1 MNLSIPGVCELP
13 LDVYRHLPDGL
24 VQLAAHELLDMLPR
38 PTLIHV
44 DGGCEPELF
53 VSVLLHGNETSGWE
67 GIRRYLQDH
76 PVPARSLSLFIANVE
91 AAAHGLRVL
100 PHQQDFNR
108 IWRNAQ
114 GDGRE
119 LADALTQAIA
129 SRNYFAAVDL
139 HNNTGH
145 NPYYS
150 VVTELAPENLALAFE
165 FSDKAVF
172 IREPDTTLT
181 QAFTGRCPAVALELG
196 PVGDPLCADRVYD
209 FIHRLLALEEI
220 TAGDVAGLSL
230 YESLARVH
238 VRDQAEFA
246 FTGNGAAAPLML
258 TGGVEAVNFH
268 ELRSGTPFGASE
280 LPLNELLQ
288 VLDSEHRDVTEQF
301 FGRDGEDIV
310 LVRDVVPAMYT
321 TDPMVVR
328 QDCLCYF
335 MTRMQI

>member
-1 MNLSIPGVCELP
+1 LP
-13 LDVYRHLPDGL
+13 LDVYPHLPDGL
-24 VQLAAHELLDMLPR
+24 LQLAAHELLGALPR

-67 GIRRYLQDH
+67 GIRRYLLDH
-76 PVPARSLSLFIANVE
+76 PVPSRSLSLFIANVE
-91 AAAHGLRVL
+91 AAAQGLRVL
-100 PHQQDFNR
+100 PGQQDFNR
-108 IWRNAQ
+108 IWNNAS
-114 GDGRE
+114 GKERA
-119 LADALTQAIA
+119 LADALSDAIA
-129 SRNYFAAVDL
+129 PRDYFAAVDL

-145 NPYYS
+145 NPFYS

-196 PVGDPLCADRVYD
+196 PVGDPRCADRVYD

-220 TAGDVAGLSL
+220 KGGEISGLSL

-238 VRDQAEFA
+238 VRDEAQFA
-246 FTGNGAAAPLML
+246 FTGNGAVAPLML

-268 ELRSGTPFGASE
+268 ELRSGTQFGASNQ
-280 LPLNELLQ
+280 PLNELLQ
-288 VLDSEHRDVTEQF
+288 VLDSDHRDVTDEF
-301 FGRDGEDIV
+301 FGRDGQDIV
-310 LVRDVVPAMYT
+310 LLRDVVPAMYT
-321 TDPMVVR
+321 TDPLVVR